1 MSNRSAIRDQA
12 YQFFQQEALELLH
25 VLETGLMTFRAELDV
40 AFDVAKVHNL
50 MRVAHSIKGGA
61 ASVNLPGIQRI
72 AHKLEDVFR
81 ALYRRADPIDATIE
95 EALLQA
101 YDCLRRPL
109 QEQIATG
116 SYDEVA
122 AWSQA
127 EPVFAVLEE
136 IFGDDLGAAIELPT
150 AAELGVDIF
159 SEIFSN
165 DIEEGLERLEQAL
178 RQPQVQPISGEFR
191 ATLEVFVGIGE
202 LLSLPGFTAIAQNT
216 LDAVNVHPDAVLQ
229 IGPIAVENLRLA
241 QQEVLMG
248 DYSQGGSPT
257 PEFLAQVADLMAGR
271 ETTALSFDLSLG
283 LESDSSLDLDLEQFA
298 GAQDT
303 EDVQLDDIFGQ
314 QDSFAS
320 DDRAGLDDIFGQDF
334 GQDLGQDFAQ
344 ELILAYGQDLAQ
356 DLTPDIGQGLS
367 LDDIFGQLP
376 GFERRDRGEP
386 VNLDPVQP
394 PQSSTVPTLE
404 DLFEFPQTSVE
415 PTLDALSDLLVGP
428 DPTLNLAPNQP
439 LTPNQQVRQSRHQE
453 STLPLQI
460 SAPQNSTPQNPVP
473 PSPAPQ
479 NPAPQIEIAPYLTE
493 SVRVDFSRLE
503 RINNLVGELVTQENS
518 ALLQSQQLQGKLK
531 ALQHRFN
538 HFEQLT
544 KSLQEWMDKSQ
555 RSEVR
560 GSRLNSLGQSIAGQS
575 IAGQN
580 IAEQNTAEPRPISP
594 SPDSQV
600 YPQPLADANFDAL
613 QMDTYSD
620 LYAVMQASWEEILQM
635 GETMRDMTVITQQIQ
650 NTQRQKKQ
658 TLKQVRTDL
667 LWARMMPLSDALLRF
682 PRMLR
687 DLATQHS
694 KPVRLVQIGAA
705 TLVDKGTLAKLYDP
719 LVHLVRNAFAHGIES
734 PEQRLQQ
741 GKPAEG
747 TITIRAYHRGNQTFV
762 EVRDDGAGI
771 DIEKIRAAVIAHSL
785 LSASDAA
792 VATPEELYPY
802 LFAPSLSTA
811 AVVSDLAGRG
821 MGLSAVQ
828 AQVKELK
835 GTITVTSEPGQG
847 TKFVLRFPLTLTIA
861 KLLIFSVDSYA
872 MAIPIDTL
880 LAIVTAPEADI
891 QTLQGQQFYRY
902 EGELVPLYPSSS
914 FAQHYPLPRGLGEP
928 SQAMALPK
936 DGKTPLLLIADGDR
950 LMALEVDHI
959 LTEQEL
965 VIKPFSPVLTPPDY
979 LYGCT
984 ILGDGSLVPVIDGS
998 VLVARWQHPHQTMD
1012 QLSFGQEDQVA
1023 NPARITNPAAA
1034 GGVEIP
1040 TILVVDDSLTTRQ
1053 NLTITLQKTGYHVI
1067 QAEDG
1072 REALAKLRQVPY
1084 IRAVFCDV
1092 EMPNMNGFEFLS
1104 HCRKHYPAAVLPVI
1118 FLTSRSSE
1126 KHRRIAQLLG
1136 VTHYLTKPY
1145 LEPVLLETLQD
1156 CLQETQD
1163 CLQKT
1168 RS

>member
-25 VLETGLMTFRAELDV
+25 VLETGLMTFRTELDV

-50 MRVAHSIKGGA
+50 MRVSHSIKGGA

-127 EPVFAVLEE
+127 EPVFALLEE

-159 SEIFSN
+159 AEIFSN

-178 RQPQVQPISGEFR
+178 RHPQSQPVSAEFR

-202 LLSLPGFTAIAQNT
+202 LLSLPGFTAIARNT
-216 LDAVNVHPDAVLQ
+216 LDAVTIHPNAVLQ
-229 IGPIAVENLRLA
+229 IGQISVDNLRLA
-241 QQEVLMG
+241 QQAVLAG
-248 DYSQGGSPT
+248 DHSQGGSPT
-257 PEFLAQVADLMAGR
+257 PEFLAQVADLMAEQGTASLGF
-271 ETTALSFDLSLG
+271 EQSLALSPELG
-283 LESDSSLDLDLEQFA
+283 LELDFEQL
-298 GAQDT
+298 GGEQISEGDR
-303 EDVQLDDIFGQ
+303 LDDIFGHP
-314 QDSFAS
+314 DSSTLS
-320 DDRAGLDDIFGQDF
+320 DRTGLDDIFGHDLGQDF
-334 GQDLGQDFAQ
+334 GRDLGQDFAQ
-344 ELILAYGQDLAQ
+344 ELTLNFEQALSEELA
-356 DLTPDIGQGLS
+356 PDIGEGLS

-376 GFERRDRGEP
+376 GFEQSDRGQP
-386 VNLDPVQP
+386 ADLHPIQP
-394 PQSSTVPTLE
+394 PKPSTVPTPE
-404 DLFEFPQTSVE
+404 DLLERPQSSAE
-415 PTLDALSDLLVGP
+415 PTLDALADLLVGP
-428 DPTLNLAPNQP
+428 ESTRTV
-439 LTPNQQVRQSRHQE
+439 TPNQRGPQSRTQD
-453 STLPLQI
+453 SFSPVQVP
-460 SAPQNSTPQNPVP
+460 APKNPAPHNPVP
-473 PSPAPQ
+473 K
-479 NPAPQIEIAPYLTE
+479 NPASQIEIAPYLTE

-531 ALQHRFN
+531 ALQDRFN

-544 KSLQEWMDKSQ
+544 KNLQEWMDKSQ
-555 RSEVR
+555 RSKVR
-560 GSRLNSLGQSIAGQS
+560 DSRLNNLGQGSAGQS
-575 IAGQN
+575 M
-580 IAEQNTAEPRPISP
+580 AEQNTAEPRSIASSP
-594 SPDSQV
+594 ASQV
-600 YPQPLADANFDAL
+600 YPQPLADASFDAL

-620 LYAVMQASWEEILQM
+620 LYTVVQASWEEILQM

-667 LWARMMPLSDALLRF
+667 LWARMMPLGDALLRF

-687 DLATQHS
+687 DLATQYH
-694 KPVRLVQIGAA
+694 KPVRLIQIGAA

-741 GKPAEG
+741 GKPGEG
-747 TITIRAYHRGNQTFV
+747 SITIRAYHRGNQTFV

-771 DIEKIRAAVIAHSL
+771 DIEKIRAAAIAHSL
-785 LSASDAA
+785 LSASAAA

-802 LFAPSLSTA
+802 LFEPSFSTA

-828 AQVKELK
+828 VQVKELK

-880 LAIVTAPEADI
+880 LAIVTAPDADI

-902 EGELVPLYPSSS
+902 EGELIPLYPSSS

-936 DGKTPLLLIADGDR
+936 DGKTPLLLLADGDR
-950 LMALEVDHI
+950 LIALEVDHI

-965 VIKPFSPVLTPPDY
+965 VIKPFSSVLTPPDY

-998 VLVARWQHPHQTMD
+998 VLVARWQHPLQATS
-1012 QLSFGQEDQVA
+1012 QSPLVREVQV
-1023 NPARITNPAAA
+1023 TNPTHMNNSVDTS
-1034 GGVEIP
+1034 GVEIP

-1053 NLTITLQKTGYHVI
+1053 NLTITLHKAGYHVI

-1104 HCRKHYPAAVLPVI
+1104 HCRKHYSAAMLPVI

-1126 KHRRIAQLLG
+1126 KHRQIAQLLG
-1136 VTHYLTKPY
+1136 VTQYLTKPY
-1145 LEPVLLETLQD
+1145 LEPVLLETLQS
-1156 CLQETQD
+1156 CLQET
-1163 CLQKT
+1163 